1 MKICIPIMATSLEES
16 IIEARKTTEM
26 KCDMLEWR
34 MDCIEGR
41 IRRDSFINAWN
52 EIRMAAGN
60 RPVIV
65 TLRTKTQGGKKELSV
80 SEYNA
85 ALRKIIS
92 EIKPAYIDIELTGSG
107 SDANV
112 RMLAVMAKKR
122 GIGVIVSYHDLSF
135 TEEARD
141 IELLLCRMKYI
152 GADIPKVAFTP
163 NSEEDVEKLIRGA
176 SLAHEKIGNLIAISM
191 GELGQKTRKEGDSI
205 GSCINFVKPV
215 GSGYDENSNTGQME
229 IE

>member
-34 MDCIEGR
+34 MDCIEGK

-52 EIRMAAGN
+52 EIRRAAGN

-65 TLRTKTQGGKKELSV
+65 TLRTKTQGGKRELSV

-92 EIKPAYIDIELTGSG
+92 EIRPAYIDIELVGSG

-176 SLAHEKIGNLIAISM
+176 SLAHEKIGELIAISM

>member
-1 MKICIPIMATSLEES
+1 MYSDNGNFSGGKHNRGA
-16 IIEARKTTEM
+16 KDTEM

-34 MDCIEGR
+34 MDCIEGK

-92 EIKPAYIDIELTGSG
+92 EIKPAYIDIELAGSG

-176 SLAHEKIGNLIAISM
+176 SLAHEK
-191 GELGQKTRKEGDSI
+191 
-205 GSCINFVKPV
+205 
-215 GSGYDENSNTGQME
+215 
-229 IE
+229 

>member
-34 MDCIEGR
+34 MDCIEGK

-176 SLAHEKIGNLIAISM
+176 SLAHEKIGDLIAISM

>member
-34 MDCIEGR
+34 MDCIEGK

-92 EIKPAYIDIELTGSG
+92 EIRPAYIDIELVGSG

-176 SLAHEKIGNLIAISM
+176 SLAHEKIGELIAISM

>member
-34 MDCIEGR
+34 MDCIEGK

-92 EIKPAYIDIELTGSG
+92 EIKPAYIDIELVGSG

-176 SLAHEKIGNLIAISM
+176 SLAHEKIGDLIAISM

>member
-34 MDCIEGR
+34 MDCIEGK

>member
-34 MDCIEGR
+34 MDCIEGK

-52 EIRMAAGN
+52 EIRKAAGN

-92 EIKPAYIDIELTGSG
+92 EIKPAYIDIELAGSG

-122 GIGVIVSYHDLSF
+122 GIRVIVSYHDLSF

-176 SLAHEKIGNLIAISM
+176 SAAHKKIGDLIAISM

>member
-34 MDCIEGR
+34 MDCIEGK

-92 EIKPAYIDIELTGSG
+92 EIKPAYIDIELVGSG

-176 SLAHEKIGNLIAISM
+176 SLAHDKIGDLIAISM

>member
-34 MDCIEGR
+34 MDCIEGK

-52 EIRMAAGN
+52 EIRKAAGN

-92 EIKPAYIDIELTGSG
+92 EIRPTYIDIELAGSG